1 MIRTHRRLFSASAAA
16 LAVALLAP
24 VAQAASISYGN
35 FGPIAPGISFLNVT
49 ESSGT
54 DPVPL
59 YGAPAP
65 YVTGLD
71 FDPTSFVASA
81 TGGGADITDG
91 QLNFTVMGQKD
102 VAIGKI
108 GLSEGGDYTLVGAG
122 TAASQAL
129 AGAVIFVKVTE
140 IDGSPVPAINLSP
153 VNASVGY
160 NLPANG
166 GIVNPWSLS
175 LLVDVGAQLTSMQV
189 PFVLG
194 ATKAEVAINNSLI
207 AISEPGSVAFIAKK
221 DFVIDIVTVPEPGTL
236 ALAGLALCGVG
247 AASRRKRS

>member
-1 MIRTHRRLFSASAAA
+1 M
-16 LAVALLAP
+16 
-24 VAQAASISYGN
+24 
-35 FGPIAPGISFLNVT
+35 
-49 ESSGT
+49 
-54 DPVPL
+54 

-194 ATKAEVAINNSLI
+194 ATKAEVAINNFANRHERAGERRLHREEGLRHRHRDSTRAGDARLG
-207 AISEPGSVAFIAKK
+207 GSGPLWRWRRFASQAQAKLLAVAR
-221 DFVIDIVTVPEPGTL
+221 PE
-236 ALAGLALCGVG
+236 
-247 AASRRKRS
+247 